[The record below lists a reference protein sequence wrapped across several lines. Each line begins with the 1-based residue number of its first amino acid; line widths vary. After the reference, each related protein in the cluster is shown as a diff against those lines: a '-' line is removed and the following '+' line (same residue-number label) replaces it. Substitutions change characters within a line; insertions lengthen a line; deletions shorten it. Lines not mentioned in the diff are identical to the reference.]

1 MLLNSLQGVLWKTD
15 FTSSH
20 DTKCL
25 NITFHFPKYEV
36 RSYSFKAGRGVKID
50 RYQTVNICL
59 FVPLNST
66 ILLLLNMY
74 IHYRFI
80 SSLMCQEI
88 IIRWYMIVIF
98 QCKSHTSAT
107 IFRGIFWYNFKQNM
121 TQNMLIIQFFT
132 SLYRASLLIN
142 MSATFHHSSA
152 DLNPDCQLGK
162 DVFNHRQQHSN
173 INERSFLSVPASDND
188 LDVSP
193 LLLPFHSA
201 QVVWSH
207 GGRELSSSAL
217 VLWKQ
222 RVS

>member
-1 MLLNSLQGVLWKTD
+1 
-15 FTSSH
+15 
-20 DTKCL
+20 
-25 NITFHFPKYEV
+25 
-36 RSYSFKAGRGVKID
+36 
-50 RYQTVNICL
+50 
-59 FVPLNST
+59 
-66 ILLLLNMY
+66 
-74 IHYRFI
+74 
-80 SSLMCQEI
+80 
-88 IIRWYMIVIF
+88 
-98 QCKSHTSAT
+98 
-107 IFRGIFWYNFKQNM
+107 M

-162 DVFNHRQQHSN
+162 VVFNHRQQHRN

-217 VLWKQ
+217 VLWKHRLAQ
-222 RVS
+222 EQTLNQHTDKRNNLSGVTAAKAVRAVCPTRRVQLACSVS